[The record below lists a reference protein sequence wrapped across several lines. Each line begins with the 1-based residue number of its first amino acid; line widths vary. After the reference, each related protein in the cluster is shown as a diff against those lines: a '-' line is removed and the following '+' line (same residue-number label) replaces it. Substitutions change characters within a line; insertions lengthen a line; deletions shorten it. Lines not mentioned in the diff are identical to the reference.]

1 MNPSLHYDAV
11 VLGAGVAGLT
21 AATRLAEGGARVCV
35 LAKGVGSTHLAP
47 GTVDVLGYDPDRV
60 DEPARALPGFID
72 GHPDHPYA
80 LIGVEAIAPALE
92 WFSARIGRGPQPGYR
107 YTGGLD
113 RNHLL
118 PTAVGALRPSALVPE
133 TMANGDLRTPGRVC
147 VVGMRVLRDL
157 HASLCAGNLRRAGIE
172 ARAVDIDIDV
182 GRVEANALGL
192 ARRFDDD
199 AFRRAF
205 AARLALHL
213 EPGERVAV
221 PAILGLR
228 DPHGAW
234 SDLEHRLGRSV
245 FEIPTLPPSVP
256 GMRVND
262 ALLAALRA
270 AGGRLVLGAEAVGV
284 EREGERVSAVRAH
297 TAGHDT
303 LFYARWVVLATG
315 GFGSGAIELDSDWHP
330 RETVLGLPLR
340 GMPAEGEP
348 RFSADYF
355 ASQPMSTVGV
365 AVDSGLLAAGTE
377 NVFVAGA
384 ALPGA
389 VPWREGSGEGIALAT
404 GSFVAQAVLDR
415 EKAALTA

>member
-60 DEPARALPGFID
+60 DEPARALLGFID

-92 WFSARIGRGPQPGYR
+92 WFSARIERGPQPGYR

-234 SDLEHRLGRSV
+234 SDLERRLGRSV

-256 GMRVND
+256 GMRIND

-330 RETVLGLPLR
+330 RENVLGLPLR